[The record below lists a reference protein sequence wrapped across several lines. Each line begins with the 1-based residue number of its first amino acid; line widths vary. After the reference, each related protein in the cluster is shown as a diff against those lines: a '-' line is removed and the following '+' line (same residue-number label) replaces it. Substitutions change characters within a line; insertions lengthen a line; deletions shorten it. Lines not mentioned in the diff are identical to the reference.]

1 MWKGVEGLDD
11 FVWKVGSIILQ
22 FVIYMYILQLINDL
36 VKFKNFDIRIEI
48 GSILS
53 YNGFLNGR

>member
-1 MWKGVEGLDD
+1 MWKGVEGSDD

-22 FVIYMYILQLINDL
+22 FVIYMDILQLINDL
-36 VKFKNFDIRIEI
+36 VKFKNFDISIEI

-53 YNGFLNGR
+53 YSGFLNGR